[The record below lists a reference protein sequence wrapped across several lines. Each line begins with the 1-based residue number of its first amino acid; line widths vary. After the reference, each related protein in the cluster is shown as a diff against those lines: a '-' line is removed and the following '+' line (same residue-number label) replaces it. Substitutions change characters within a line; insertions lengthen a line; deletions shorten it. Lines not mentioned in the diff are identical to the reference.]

1 MTEFGTTAECV
12 LAARNGDREAFGE
25 LVRRYR
31 DMAGA
36 TAMAVISNRQDAED
50 AVQEAFI
57 RAYTALGRLQTPE
70 AFGSWLRTAVRRIAT
85 DQLRRRYRRSFVE
98 NAEGALDILDANSGE
113 DANHDLRDAV
123 NQLPERQR
131 EAVLTYYA
139 NGFTYERAAEYLGIP
154 MSTLKGRLRQA
165 RLRLRRELDP
175 SGLEDMTMGSEK
187 VEKKVSDAVARI
199 STENIETTIP
209 LDVTR
214 NIVFFAGVA
223 CDVEVCQTDGDSVVV
238 TGTKSCTALT
248 DDDASE
254 TLADIRIEADAVADY
269 LNAGPHEGEI
279 CVGNNY
285 DSIEDRHGPSTT
297 SNSQVWREYGRL
309 ALSKQ
314 SAFPASAHFP
324 EVVPRDHGL
333 RNALLAALKSA
344 TRITLTQD
352 TVDYVVIPHDEYS
365 SELDRGFA
373 KIYTGE
379 KSPKTRTAG
388 ARGRA
393 NLVIA
398 VPKGATV
405 TFTGMLSIKSLSVNG
420 MTGDV
425 HFINCGGAE
434 IAELDGTARLF
445 NTRLEKASGIRG
457 DLVQV
462 TYLSFQGGNW
472 DPPGQVH
479 RSGDVPSVIQD
490 VTGSVLLDLAKIN
503 LELSNIHGS
512 IDVRNRWGTT
522 RFDLN
527 EHQIGD
533 RYRLESDSGE
543 VRAYIRESLL
553 EEIGVA
559 VSTLHGDLAYDALR
573 DHEQGSHNS
582 WTAMSVAT
590 VNVEHMYIDQGRT
603 DYTSDLVITTRDG
616 NIIVEKTK

>member
-223 CDVEVCQTDGDSVVV
+223 CDAVVLLRDAGYTGTLINVPEDDVKAVMDSAGVDPMARDKAVVFVADTSDNSLEPVVVSIGVRDWNLTEITDGLKEGQIVLVPPS
-238 TGTKSCTALT
+238 
-248 DDDASE
+248 ASIARQFQE
-254 TLADIRIEADAVADY
+254 Y
-269 LNAGPHEGEI
+269 
-279 CVGNNY
+279 
-285 DSIEDRHGPSTT
+285 
-297 SNSQVWREYGRL
+297 RERYRQWNRL
-309 ALSKQ
+309 
-314 SAFPASAHFP
+314 
-324 EVVPRDHGL
+324 
-333 RNALLAALKSA
+333 
-344 TRITLTQD
+344 
-352 TVDYVVIPHDEYS
+352 
-365 SELDRGFA
+365 
-373 KIYTGE
+373 
-379 KSPKTRTAG
+379 
-388 ARGRA
+388 
-393 NLVIA
+393 
-398 VPKGATV
+398 
-405 TFTGMLSIKSLSVNG
+405 
-420 MTGDV
+420 
-425 HFINCGGAE
+425 
-434 IAELDGTARLF
+434 
-445 NTRLEKASGIRG
+445 
-457 DLVQV
+457 
-462 TYLSFQGGNW
+462 
-472 DPPGQVH
+472 PGQ
-479 RSGDVPSVIQD
+479 
-490 VTGSVLLDLAKIN
+490 N
-503 LELSNIHGS
+503 
-512 IDVRNRWGTT
+512 
-522 RFDLN
+522 
-527 EHQIGD
+527 
-533 RYRLESDSGE
+533 
-543 VRAYIRESLL
+543 
-553 EEIGVA
+553 
-559 VSTLHGDLAYDALR
+559 
-573 DHEQGSHNS
+573 
-582 WTAMSVAT
+582 
-590 VNVEHMYIDQGRT
+590 
-603 DYTSDLVITTRDG
+603 
-616 NIIVEKTK
+616 